1 MADLKPKV
9 ALVRTDGD
17 VKGSLERALTLI
29 GGIADLNTE
38 ERTVVVKPGI
48 FDHRKN
54 NHPTATAVS
63 AIISCFSK
71 APRIFMVESDNYR
84 GPSLERLQVHE
95 DLFEERISPF
105 NLSGDTNTKEVTIA
119 GEEMHLSHVLFKPNV
134 FVSTH
139 VLRRFDKGT
148 ILKNLLGLTPDRKM
162 ARFHK
167 KLVTLLLDIYEAVG
181 GIDLAVI
188 DGTRS
193 YRGPGS
199 DRSIRGLKAELLLVG
214 RDAVAVEA
222 VGSALC
228 GLEPEK
234 VPVIQEAMKRG
245 LGEGD
250 LSKIEILGDP
260 IERLKHS
267 QK

>member
-1 MADLKPKV
+1 MKSKV
-9 ALVRTDGD
+9 AVIRSNGD
-17 VKGSLERALTLI
+17 VIGSLERGLSLI
-29 GGIADLNTE
+29 GGIDDLNTE
-38 ERTVVVKPGI
+38 ERTVIVKPGV
-48 FDHRKN
+48 FDHRKQ
-54 NHPTATAVS
+54 NHPTVS
-63 AIISCFSK
+63 AVRAIIDCFGR
-71 APRIFMVESDNYR
+71 APRIFMVESDSYR
-84 GPSLERLQVHE
+84 GTGLERLQVYK
-95 DLFEERISPF
+95 DLFNERVLPL
-105 NLSGDTNTKEVTIA
+105 NLSDDANTREVTIA
-119 GEEMHLSHVLFKPNV
+119 GEEMRLSHVLFKPNV

-148 ILKNLLGLTPDRKM
+148 ILKNLLGLTPDRKK

-167 KLVTLLLDIYEAVG
+167 KLVELLLDIYESIG

-199 DRSIRGLKAELLLVG
+199 DRSIRGLKAELFLVG

-222 VGSALC
+222 VGTTLC
-228 GLEPEK
+228 GLKPEK
-234 VPVIQEAMKRG
+234 VPVIQEAVKRG

-250 LSKIEILGDP
+250 ITNIEVLGEP
-260 IERLKHS
+260 IERLKKS

>member
-1 MADLKPKV
+1 MARLKSKV
-9 ALVRTDGD
+9 AVIRSNGD
-17 VKGSLERALTLI
+17 VRGSFERALSLI
-29 GGIADLNTE
+29 GGIDDLNTE
-38 ERTVVVKPGI
+38 ERTVIVKPGI
-48 FDHRKN
+48 FDHRKQ
-54 NHPTATAVS
+54 NHPTVSAVS
-63 AIISCFSK
+63 AIISCFSR

-84 GPSLERLQVHE
+84 GTGLERLQVYK
-95 DLFEERISPF
+95 DLFNERVSPF
-105 NLSGDTNTKEVTIA
+105 NLSDDTNTREVTIA
-119 GEEMHLSHVLFKPNV
+119 GEEMSLSHVLFKPNV

-148 ILKNLLGLTPDRKM
+148 ILKNLLGLTPDRKK

-167 KLVTLLLDIYEAVG
+167 RLVTLLLDIYEAIG

-199 DRSIRGLKAELLLVG
+199 DKGSKTELLLVG

-222 VGSALC
+222 LGSTLC
-228 GLEPEK
+228 GLKPEK
-234 VPVIQEAMKRG
+234 VPVIQGAVKRE

-250 LSKIEILGDP
+250 ITNIEVLGEP
-260 IERLKHS
+260 IERLRQRRK
-267 QK
+267 

>member
-1 MADLKPKV
+1 MKSKV
-9 ALVRTDGD
+9 AVIRSNGD
-17 VKGSLERALTLI
+17 VRGSLERALTLVGEI
-29 GGIADLNTE
+29 DDLNTE
-38 ERTVVVKPGI
+38 ERIVVVKPGI
-48 FDHRKN
+48 FDHREDSY
-54 NHPTATAVS
+54 PTVSAVS
-63 AIISCFSK
+63 AIISRFSK

-84 GPSLERLQVHE
+84 GPGLERLQVYK
-95 DLFEERISPF
+95 DLYNERVLPF
-105 NLSGDTNTKEVTIA
+105 NLSDDTNTREATIA
-119 GEEMHLSHVLFKPNV
+119 GEEMRLSHVLYKPNV

-148 ILKNLLGLTPDRKM
+148 ILKNLLGLTPDRKK

-167 KLVTLLLDIYEAVG
+167 RLVALLLDVYEAIG

-193 YRGPGS
+193 HRGPGS
-199 DRSIRGLKAELLLVG
+199 DKGSKTELLLVG

-228 GLEPEK
+228 GLKPEK
-234 VPVIQEAMKRG
+234 VPVIQEAVKRG

-250 LSKIEILGDP
+250 IAKIEVLEDSIK
-260 IERLKHS
+260 RL
-267 QK
+267 